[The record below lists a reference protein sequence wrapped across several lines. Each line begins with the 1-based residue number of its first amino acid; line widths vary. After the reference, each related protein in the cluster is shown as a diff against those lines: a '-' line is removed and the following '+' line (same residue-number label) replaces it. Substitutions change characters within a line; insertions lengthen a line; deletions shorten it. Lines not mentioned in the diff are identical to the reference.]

1 MGIKRYIQVAFRY
14 FKDSFVIFG
23 NWIESL
29 FYRGKDKYKDAWLIC
44 ERGIEARDNGFMFF
58 KYVCKNHPEINAYYL
73 IDTEQQLDYAN
84 VKELG
89 NVIEYKSKEHRM
101 ALFYASIAFSTHVG
115 YISPWSYVCHKTFFH
130 WTGCP
135 KFVLLNHGFTKE
147 DMTAI
152 LNKRVTGVDLFIAAN
167 KRDYDTLIGDK
178 RYMYNSEDVAMTGYA
193 RYDRWHD
200 YTSKKQIVLMPTWR
214 SYLVDKSCKN
224 KPIVINSFTNSNYY
238 KAYQSLLNNADLCH
252 LLIDNNITLI
262 FYPHYEMQ
270 SAMSL
275 WSTSCK
281 NIVFAEKQHYDIPQL
296 LRDSSAMITD
306 YSGVGFDFAY
316 MYKPLIYFQF
326 DQNEYYSG
334 HYIRS
339 EKYSIE
345 EEGLGMVVTSEDE
358 LIQQIT
364 QIIKRNFMIED
375 IYKKRIDEF
384 FTFHDNK
391 NSERIFNAVIK
402 KYYS

>member
-1 MGIKRYIQVAFRY
+1 
-14 FKDSFVIFG
+14 
-23 NWIESL
+23 
-29 FYRGKDKYKDAWLIC
+29 
-44 ERGIEARDNGFMFF
+44 
-58 KYVCKNHPEINAYYL
+58 
-73 IDTEQQLDYAN
+73 
-84 VKELG
+84 
-89 NVIEYKSKEHRM
+89 
-101 ALFYASIAFSTHVG
+101 
-115 YISPWSYVCHKTFFH
+115 
-130 WTGCP
+130 
-135 KFVLLNHGFTKE
+135 
-147 DMTAI
+147 
-152 LNKRVTGVDLFIAAN
+152 
-167 KRDYDTLIGDK
+167 
-178 RYMYNSEDVAMTGYA
+178 
-193 RYDRWHD
+193 
-200 YTSKKQIVLMPTWR
+200 
-214 SYLVDKSCKN
+214 
-224 KPIVINSFTNSNYY
+224 
-238 KAYQSLLNNADLCH
+238 
-252 LLIDNNITLI
+252 
-262 FYPHYEMQ
+262 
-270 SAMSL
+270 
-275 WSTSCK
+275 
-281 NIVFAEKQHYDIPQL
+281 
-296 LRDSSAMITD
+296 MITD